1 MRPSRGLAAGWLA
14 LLGALLVAVPLLLR
28 LLPAGLGTLFL
39 IEFLSDGRVPALTT
53 LTAPPHE
60 ETVRLASGP
69 ATLYRPLAP
78 GRRPGLVLLHGLVP
92 EGKDDPRL
100 VWAAGLLAR
109 GGFAVL
115 VPDLPG
121 LRASRLRP
129 ADAEVVI
136 RAVETLAAE
145 PGVRA
150 DRTALVGISV
160 GAGPAL
166 LAAADP
172 RIADRI
178 GLVATLG
185 GYADARELV
194 RYFTTGH
201 YGFGEVRGRRVLDPE
216 LVRAFLRL
224 NLDLIPDEE
233 DRQALGA
240 LLEGRPL
247 PHRLGPEGRAVAALL
262 ANRDPA
268 RVDALLE
275 ALPAAIRELLA
286 ELSPV
291 SRLHRIRARLLLLHG
306 RDDPAI
312 PFTESLRLAA
322 AAGPARTRLVLLSLI
337 GHVDPAETSWWGVT
351 AELFRLWGAAYELF
365 RSRPL
370 PRSSRGDDEAEGGTG
385 RWESPGASLS
395 R

>member
-1 MRPSRGLAAGWLA
+1 MSAIKSRAPLPARRLAAGWLA

-150 DRTALVGISV
+150 NRTALVGISV

-216 LVRAFLRL
+216 LVRAFLLL
-224 NLDLIPDEE
+224 NLDLVPDAG
-233 DRQALGA
+233 DRAALGV
-240 LLEGRPL
+240 LLEGRQP
-247 PHRLGPEGRAVAALL
+247 PRPLGPEGQAVAALL

-337 GHVDPAETSWWGVT
+337 GHVDPTESSWWGVT
-351 AELFRLWGAAYELF
+351 GELFRLWGAAYELF
-365 RSRPL
+365 R
-370 PRSSRGDDEAEGGTG
+370 A
-385 RWESPGASLS
+385 
-395 R
+395 

>member
-1 MRPSRGLAAGWLA
+1 MSAIKSRAPLPARRLAAGWLA

-28 LLPAGLGTLFL
+28 LVPAGVGTLFL

-53 LTAPPHE
+53 LTAPPRE
-60 ETVRLASGP
+60 ETARLASGP
-69 ATLYRPLAP
+69 ATLYRPAAP
-78 GRRPGLVLLHGLVP
+78 GPHPGLVLLHGLVP
-92 EGKDDPRL
+92 EGKDEPRL

-115 VPDLPG
+115 APDLPG
-121 LRASRLRP
+121 LRATRLRP
-129 ADAEVVI
+129 ADTEVVI
-136 RAVETLAAE
+136 QAVEALATE

-172 RIADRI
+172 RIADRV

-201 YGFGEVRGRRVLDPE
+201 YGFGDLRGHRVLDPE
-216 LVRAFLRL
+216 LVRAFLWL
-224 NLDLIPDEE
+224 NLDLIGDAE
-233 DRQALGA
+233 DREAFAA
-240 LLEGRPL
+240 LLGGRPL
-247 PHRLGPEGRAVAALL
+247 PRRLGPEGRAVAALL

-275 ALPAAIRELLA
+275 ALPAKIREVLA
-286 ELSPV
+286 ELSPL
-291 SRLHRIRARLLLLHG
+291 SRLARIRARLLLLHG

-322 AAGPARTRLVLLSLI
+322 AAGPGRARLVLLSVI
-337 GHVDPAETSWWGVT
+337 GHVDPTERGWWGVT
-351 AELFRLWGAAYELF
+351 AELVRLWGAAYELF
-365 RSRPL
+365 RS
-370 PRSSRGDDEAEGGTG
+370 
-385 RWESPGASLS
+385 
-395 R
+395 